1 MYVELCS
8 YLKEKRI
15 SDVEVLHADGGEECV
30 VDSHMAL
37 VRDGQQQQVD
47 AEPGQHAKSP
57 DEEFQVAWTEAW
69 VLLTAAHQV
78 QHEVACEVERSCI

>member
-30 VDSHMAL
+30 VDTHMAL
-37 VRDGQQQQVD
+37 VRHGQQ
-47 AEPGQHAKSP
+47 
-57 DEEFQVAWTEAW
+57 
-69 VLLTAAHQV
+69 
-78 QHEVACEVERSCI
+78 

>member
-15 SDVEVLHADGGEECV
+15 SDVEVLHADSGEECV

-37 VRDGQQQQVD
+37 VRHGQQQQVD

-57 DEEFQVAWTEAW
+57 DEEFQVA
-69 VLLTAAHQV
+69 
-78 QHEVACEVERSCI
+78 